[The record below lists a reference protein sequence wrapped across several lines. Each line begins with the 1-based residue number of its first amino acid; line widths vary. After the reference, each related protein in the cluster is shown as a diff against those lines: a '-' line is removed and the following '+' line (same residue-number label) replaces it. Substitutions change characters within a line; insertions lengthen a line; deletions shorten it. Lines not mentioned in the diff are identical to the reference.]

1 MSRKIISEY
10 FADEGPRRA
19 TVSKDLEAKTYSV
32 SVMSD
37 TGTAFTSV
45 FDNLSDA
52 EDWAESWVMNK

>member
-19 TVSKDLEAKTYSV
+19 TVAKDLEAKNYAV
-32 SVMSD
+32 SVVSD
-37 TGTAFTSV
+37 TGTAFTAV
-45 FDNLSDA
+45 FDTVQDA